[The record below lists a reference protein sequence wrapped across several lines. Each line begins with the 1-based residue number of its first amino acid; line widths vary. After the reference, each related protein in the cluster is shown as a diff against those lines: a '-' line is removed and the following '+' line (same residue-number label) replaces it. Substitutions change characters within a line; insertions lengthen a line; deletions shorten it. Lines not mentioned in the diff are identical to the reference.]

1 MMVDG
6 KVKITQ
12 TNGFSNHDNESE
24 RKVVDLQKDLHS
36 DLSELFKSKR
46 LSGYELADAV
56 VKRVF
61 RYSVACVS
69 QSVDDDNQQIGDAG
83 MEFIEDVMR
92 DELKH
97 WVQYFVIDEHRSF
110 VVRCHARGMST
121 SEAAWELMNEDYT
134 LNRLA
139 RDDALGVDILRKKL
153 IHSLSYLKPG
163 TARWPEQ
170 KYGNIWREARE
181 EYKKEINNVAFTS
194 SVEHVLMLAKHTA
207 KINSVI
213 EDEKLPAKELQILT
227 NSLLMTLDGIHKL
240 QSEKQ
245 EEENM
250 SAPQLVAVLE
260 RLTVALDAPEQLSFS
275 GDADVL
281 VSALEQLTHAL
292 KTSKQNVLK
301 TGSVEDVEVVS
312 REGENE

>member
-6 KVKITQ
+6 NVKNTQ
-12 TNGFSNHDNESE
+12 TNGFSNHDNVSE
-24 RKVVDLQKDLHS
+24 QEVVDLQKDLHS

-69 QSVDDDNQQIGDAG
+69 QSVDDDNQQIGDTG

-92 DELKH
+92 NELEH
-97 WVQYFVIDEHRSF
+97 WVQYFVIDEHRAF
-110 VVRCHARGMST
+110 VVRCHARSMST
-121 SEAAWELMNEDYT
+121 SEAAWELMNQDYT

-170 KYGNIWREARE
+170 KYGNVWREARE
-181 EYKKEINNVAFTS
+181 EYKKEIDNVPFTS
-194 SVEHVLMLAKHTA
+194 SVEHVSMLAKHTA
-207 KINSVI
+207 KLNKVI

-227 NSLLMTLDGIHKL
+227 NSLLRTLDGIHKL
-240 QSEKQ
+240 QSDQKDEV
-245 EEENM
+245 NM

-281 VSALEQLTHAL
+281 VSALEQLTLAL
-292 KTSKQNVLK
+292 KTSKQKALEA
-301 TGSVEDVEVVS
+301 GSVEDVEVVTHK
-312 REGENE
+312 GEDE